1 MIDLFRNTYSWLSN
15 FYFSPVKYE
24 GVWFPCSENA
34 YQAKK
39 SSHLSNEEIA
49 KYIGAENLA
58 KYQLSLDAKK
68 LGYRYFSIIRPAEAK
83 KMGRIIPIRPDWE
96 TIKVDVMKDI
106 VRLKFTQSSELRKH
120 LLATENEELVEGN
133 TWHDNFWGNCTC
145 NNCCSIKGINML
157 GKILMEVREELK
169 N

>member
-1 MIDLFRNTYSWLSN
+1 MINVFKQTYSWLSN
-15 FYFSPVKYE
+15 FYLSPVKYE
-24 GVWFPCSENA
+24 GFWFPCSENA

-49 KYIGAENLA
+49 RYIGTENI
-58 KYQLSLDAKK
+58 SLNTKN
-68 LGYRYFSIIRPAEAK
+68 LGYCYFSRIKPAEAK
-83 KMGRIIPIRPDWE
+83 KMGRIIPVRPDWE

-106 VRLKFTQSSELRKH
+106 VRLKFTQSSELRKF
-120 LLATENEELVEGN
+120 LLATGDEELVEGN
-133 TWHDNFWGNCTC
+133 TWHDNFWGDCSC
-145 NNCCSIKGINML
+145 NNCRSIKGTNML

>member
-24 GVWFPCSENA
+24 GTWFPYSENA
-34 YQAKK
+34 FQAKK

-49 KYIGAENLA
+49 RYIGVENMV
-58 KYQLSLDAKK
+58 KYQLSPDMKN
-68 LGYRYFSIIRPAEAK
+68 LGYCYFSKIKPSEAK
-83 KMGRIIPIRPDWE
+83 KMGRIIPVRPDWE

-106 VRLKFTQSSELRKH
+106 VRLKFTQSSELKAR
-120 LLATENEELVEGN
+120 LLATGDEELIEGN
-133 TWHDNFWGNCTC
+133 LWHDNFWGNCTC
-145 NNCCSIKGINML
+145 NNCRSIKGTNML
-157 GKILMEVREELK
+157 GQILMEVREELK